1 MDAAAFLGKLTEW
14 YHSHGR
20 DLPWRHTRDPY
31 AIWLSEIILQ
41 QTRIAQG
48 QAYWER
54 FMRHFPTV
62 ADLAG
67 ASEDEVLKLWQGL
80 GYYSRARNLHA
91 AARQVVAQG
100 HFPDTVETIRQLKGV
115 GDYTASAIAAFAF
128 DRPAVAIDGNAY
140 RVFARLL
147 GIATPINS
155 TEGKREFR
163 LAGEHL
169 FGLTTESKSHRIA
182 EGKGLAET
190 SQVSRVSWREA
201 NSALMDLGATVCT
214 PQSPQCDDC
223 PLADDCVACHE
234 GLASQLPV
242 KRKAV
247 KTKTRHMAFVW
258 MRCQGKVALRKRG
271 EGDIWQG
278 LWEPPLYEDGPVPS
292 FDGRL
297 TLLRQGVRHVLT
309 HRVIM
314 ADFYLLETDKR
325 PTLPNDDYMWVA
337 EETIDHYAVPRLV
350 EKLLALI

>member
-1 MDAAAFLGKLTEW
+1 MMDAAAFLGKLTDW

-20 DLPWRHTRDPY
+20 DLPWRHTHDPY
-31 AIWLSEIILQ
+31 AIWLSEVILQ

-48 QAYWER
+48 LAYWER

-91 AARQVVAQG
+91 AARQVVALG
-100 HFPDTVETIRQLKGV
+100 HFPDTTETIRHLKGV

-140 RVFARLL
+140 RVFSRVL
-147 GIATPINS
+147 GIATPTNS
-155 TEGKREFR
+155 AEGKREFR
-163 LAGEHL
+163 LAGERL
-169 FGLTTESKSHRIA
+169 FGLTTV
-182 EGKGLAET
+182 GKGLEPLPE
-190 SQVSRVSWREA
+190 VSHASWREA

-214 PQSPQCDDC
+214 PQSPLCEDC

-234 GLASQLPV
+234 GLTAQLPV
-242 KRKAV
+242 KQKTV
-247 KTKTRHMAFVW
+247 KTQTRHMAFVW
-258 MRCQGKVALRKRG
+258 TRCQGLVALRRRG

-278 LWEPPLYEDGPVPS
+278 LWEPPRYEDGHLPA

-297 TLLRQGVRHVLT
+297 TLLRQGMRHVLT
-309 HRVIM
+309 HRVIV

-325 PTLPNDDYMWVA
+325 PTLPEADYVWVA
-337 EETIDHYAVPRLV
+337 EETIDRYAVPRLV
-350 EKLLALI
+350 EKLLALVKS